1 MWKSPDA
8 VGLSDIDGIDCP
20 PMDEAI
26 ETGDPAD
33 EACSKVDAVDPTLIA
48 RESDCPVSDA
58 ASQ

>member
-1 MWKSPDA
+1 
-8 VGLSDIDGIDCP
+8 LSDIDGIDCP